1 MPLKNT
7 WVNGETYN
15 ASDQNAVA
23 DLVNSAEQS
32 ANRGQANGYASL
44 DSTGKVPLAQWAYG
58 TLIDG
63 GTPDSNN
70 QIFIDG
76 GTL

>member
-1 MPLKNT
+1 MPLKNN

-32 ANRGQANGYASL
+32 ANRGVANGYASL
-44 DSTGKVPLAQWAYG
+44 DATGKVPLAQWSYPV
-58 TLIDG
+58 IDG
-63 GTPDSNN
+63 GTPASSTADVV
-70 QIFIDG
+70 DG
-76 GTL
+76 GTP

>member
-44 DSTGKVPLAQWAYG
+44 DSTGRVPLTQWADQVVDGGGATVTVVY
-58 TLIDG
+58 TIDG
-63 GTPDSNN
+63 GTA
-70 QIFIDG
+70 
-76 GTL
+76 